1 MAESTIPYS
10 FTPGTKAKASE
21 VNANFLALADGLD
34 ESREYTKTEVTK
46 LESKLDEKI
55 NDITVH
61 EFVVLGAVLAGL
73 IIFGLYPNAI
83 LGMLN

>member
-55 NDITVH
+55 NDINNSNALKDLSNTN
-61 EFVVLGAVLAGL
+61 FITNC
-73 IIFGLYPNAI
+73 IID
-83 LGMLN
+83 